1 MKTYAIIPA
10 AGKGIRSG
18 FSAPKQY
25 LKIGGKEIIV
35 YTLEIFQKNNL
46 VDEIILSADPFYFK
60 LLQKIKEKYKLTKIT
75 SIVEGGKERQDSVY
89 NALKVLRAKANDLVV
104 VHDAARPL
112 LPVNVLTGA
121 ILYAK
126 KKGNALVCLK
136 AQDTLVKGKYN
147 VESYISRDEIFLV
160 QTPQIFLYKDLI
172 SAMNKA
178 YKDNFY
184 GTDESV
190 LIQRLG
196 KKVHLF
202 EGSIMNFK
210 VTRKNDIDLFKNL
223 IRK

>member
-60 LLQKIKEKYKLTKIT
+60 LLQKIKEKYKLTKIK

-136 AQDTLVKGKYN
+136 AQDTLVKGKDN

-160 QTPQIFLYKDLI
+160 QTPQIFSYKDLML
-172 SAMNKA
+172 AMNKA

-184 GTDESV
+184 
-190 LIQRLG
+190 
-196 KKVHLF
+196 
-202 EGSIMNFK
+202 
-210 VTRKNDIDLFKNL
+210 
-223 IRK
+223 

>member
-1 MKTYAIIPA
+1 MKTFAIIPA
-10 AGKGIRSG
+10 AGKGVRSG
-18 FSAPKQY
+18 LAAPKQY
-25 LKIGGKEIIV
+25 IKINGKEIIV
-35 YTLEIFQKNNL
+35 YTLETFQRNKL
-46 VDEIILSADPFYFK
+46 IDEIILAADPFYFK
-60 LLQKIKEKYKLTKIT
+60 LLHKIKEKYKLTKIK

-89 NALKVLRAKANDLVV
+89 NALKVLKAKPNEFIV

-112 LPVNVLTGA
+112 LPVDVLTGA

-136 AQDTLVKGKYN
+136 AQDTLVKGKDN
-147 VESYISRDEIFLV
+147 VESYLSRDEIFLV

-172 SAMNKA
+172 SAMDKA

-184 GTDESV
+184 GTDESM
-190 LIQRLG
+190 LIKRTG

-210 VTRKNDIDLFKNL
+210 ITRGSDIDLFKNL